1 MTIFF
6 MLWKPYSNWC
16 RRSTS
21 FHSSIRMF
29 RLLSCPSSKL
39 HTYLSEINLIA
50 LIPYFIFYW
59 LIMYQSNVFS
69 QPRIIPNLPIGIDE
83 STEIDNEWTVVSFQ
97 STKSQLRYSRH
108 KSQSSN
114 KYGNREEQSPSL
126 QSRY

>member
-1 MTIFF
+1 MNNAIASTLTNRKVTIKAKLVPFG
-6 MLWKPYSNWC
+6 LTD
-16 RRSTS
+16 RIL
-21 FHSSIRMF
+21 SIKRMF
-29 RLLSCPSSKL
+29 RSKILWLPSHYQS
-39 HTYLSEINLIA
+39 IV
-50 LIPYFIFYW
+50 
-59 LIMYQSNVFS
+59 YQSNVFT

-114 KYGNREEQSPSL
+114 KCGNREEQSPSL

>member
-1 MTIFF
+1 MNIFSSYENLTAIGAGVALVF
-6 MLWKPYSNWC
+6 ILPFGCFVCYRV
-16 RRSTS
+16 RRVSYI
-21 FHSSIRMF
+21 FIRDE
-29 RLLSCPSSKL
+29 LNYQS
-39 HTYLSEINLIA
+39 
-50 LIPYFIFYW
+50 
-59 LIMYQSNVFS
+59 IMYQSNVFS

-114 KYGNREEQSPSL
+114 KSGNREEQSPSL